1 MHLKSNL
8 YVLSQFIFKCIA
20 SPGKLCYLPHRK
32 PKTTYMYELAKNYNL
47 FVPLPLPLSL
57 LPLAKYL
64 GTAKSK
70 DNINT
75 VIRSADEVIPRA
87 GVRVCWKMSG
97 AWNLLMKRPRKKK
110 LPRISPTTRSGHTGI
125 YTNIATDTNTHILAH
140 FNGIGGVCDRRF
152 SGFLATWATFYWNI
166 WWNCGIKS
174 FEFSE

>member
-75 VIRSADEVIPRA
+75 VIRSADEVIPGT

-97 AWNLLMKRPRKKK
+97 AWNLLMKRPRTKK

-125 YTNIATDTNTHILAH
+125 YTNIATDTLTFWHILMGLAESA
-140 FNGIGGVCDRRF
+140 IGDFLDFWLPGQLF
-152 SGFLATWATFYWNI
+152 IEISGEIAA
-166 WWNCGIKS
+166 
-174 FEFSE
+174 